1 MGKSFELL
9 GLATFNI
16 FIAIIAATTFMSGE
30 NIGVS
35 KLDRSNVTAFIN
47 EVTQVS
53 GGLREDMDPY
63 SVAMYFKKH
72 IKEDGKFVSRI
83 DYSIPDYPET
93 TRDLEMD
100 RETYI
105 SHVLQVMKD
114 FDKHEAAVRVE
125 NVEIM
130 NDGRAA
136 LVVTTNYERGV
147 IPVQGIMG
155 DAQMLPVT
163 GTSFCEQEVVLSDK
177 KIIQMAEAE
186 CKTNIAFADA
196 Y

>member
-30 NIGVS
+30 KVGVS
-35 KLDRSNVTAFIN
+35 QLNESNVKAFIN
-47 EVTQVS
+47 EVTEVS
-53 GGLREDMDPY
+53 GGLREDMDSY
-63 SVAMYFKKH
+63 SIVTYFMKH
-72 IKEDGKFVSRI
+72 IKEDGHFISRI

-100 RETYI
+100 RDTYI
-105 SHVLQVMKD
+105 SHIIQAMND
-114 FDKHEAAVRVE
+114 FEKHEAAVRIE
-125 NVEIM
+125 NVEIQE
-130 NDGRAA
+130 NGRSA
-136 LVVTTNYERGV
+136 LVITTNYERGV
-147 IPVQGIMG
+147 IPVQDIMG

-163 GTSFCEQEVVLSDK
+163 GTSYCEQEVVLSDK
-177 KIIQMAEAE
+177 KIIQMAEAQ
-186 CKTNIAFADA
+186 CNTSIAFADA

>member
-1 MGKSFELL
+1 
-9 GLATFNI
+9 
-16 FIAIIAATTFMSGE
+16 
-30 NIGVS
+30 
-35 KLDRSNVTAFIN
+35 
-47 EVTQVS
+47 
-53 GGLREDMDPY
+53 
-63 SVAMYFKKH
+63 
-72 IKEDGKFVSRI
+72 
-83 DYSIPDYPET
+83 
-93 TRDLEMD
+93 
-100 RETYI
+100 
-105 SHVLQVMKD
+105 
-114 FDKHEAAVRVE
+114 
-125 NVEIM
+125 M